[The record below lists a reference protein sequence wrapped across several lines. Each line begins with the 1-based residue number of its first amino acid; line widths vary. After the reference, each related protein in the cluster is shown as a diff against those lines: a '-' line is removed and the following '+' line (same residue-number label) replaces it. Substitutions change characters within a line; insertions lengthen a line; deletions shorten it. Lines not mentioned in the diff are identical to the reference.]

1 METTMI
7 GFALGI
13 VTFVFAL
20 MSVGVVWAVIKIKDV
35 DESLRYLE
43 RDLND
48 ASDENK
54 RDVLRSLDNVY
65 DTVNA
70 YNSGLE
76 GRIDN
81 IERELD
87 SRFDKMYN
95 KLTNI
100 EILKK

>member
-48 ASDENK
+48 VSDENK

-70 YNSGLE
+70 YNSDLE

-95 KLTNI
+95 KLNN
-100 EILKK
+100 KK

>member
-48 ASDENK
+48 VSDENK

-65 DTVNA
+65 DTLNA

-95 KLTNI
+95 KLNN
-100 EILKK
+100 KK

>member
-1 METTMI
+1 METTLI

-13 VTFVFAL
+13 VTFVFVL

-48 ASDENK
+48 VSDENK

>member
-48 ASDENK
+48 VSDENK

-70 YNSGLE
+70 YNSDLE

-95 KLTNI
+95 KLNNN
-100 EILKK
+100 K

>member
-48 ASDENK
+48 VSDENK

-65 DTVNA
+65 DTINA
-70 YNSGLE
+70 HNSGLE

-95 KLTNI
+95 KLNN
-100 EILKK
+100 KK

>member
-13 VTFVFAL
+13 VTFVFVL

-48 ASDENK
+48 VSDENK

>member
-13 VTFVFAL
+13 VTFVFVL

-48 ASDENK
+48 VSDENK

-70 YNSGLE
+70 YNSDLE

>member
-13 VTFVFAL
+13 VTFIFAL

-35 DESLRYLE
+35 DESLRNLE
-43 RDLND
+43 RDFTD
-48 ASDENK
+48 VSDEQK

-65 DTVNA
+65 DTINA

-81 IERELD
+81 VERELD
-87 SRFDKMYN
+87 SRLDKMYN
-95 KLTNI
+95 KLTQ
-100 EILKK
+100 

>member
-13 VTFVFAL
+13 VTFVFVL

-48 ASDENK
+48 VSDENK

-65 DTVNA
+65 DTVNV